1 MAKVEF
7 DFEHIQDVP
16 AFYRDF
22 ARKFAL
28 DEGSAP
34 TSTRCGTW

>member
-7 DFEHIQDVP
+7 DFEQIQDVP

-28 DEGSAP
+28 DEV
-34 TSTRCGTW
+34 RR